1 MNARLSLLCTALV
14 FTACTVGQNYQ
25 APALNLPDAYRHIE
39 GWKIAQPANE
49 LEQGAWWQL
58 YRDEYLDA
66 LIEQMQAGNQSLA
79 ASEARYRGARA
90 LVQGSRARLLPELRQ
105 GAEKTRSGNASAVNN
120 SYNLST
126 SASWELDLWGKLR
139 RQLESDKASL
149 EASNADLAAA
159 HLSLAA
165 ELTQNYLQ
173 LRVLDEQKRLLSRS
187 VAAYRRSLK
196 LTENQYQAGIV
207 PKSDVSQ
214 ALAQLKST
222 EAQAIDL
229 EYRRAVLEHAIAVLL
244 GVPPSDVA
252 IDEVAELPHLPVIP
266 PALPSAL
273 LERRP
278 DIAAAQ
284 RRVIAANAS
293 IGVEQAAWYPDLT
306 LSASG
311 GWRSGS
317 FDQWVNAPN
326 RLWSLGSAFAM
337 PLFDGGRIRARVAQ
351 AEATYEQTVA
361 DYRQSVLQALR
372 EVEDALVELAVLE
385 REYQVQQEALAA
397 AQESLRLIEN
407 QYRAGTVDY
416 NSVINVQTSALSS
429 ERSLL
434 ELKNSRL
441 AASTA
446 LLKALG
452 GGWQQSL
459 LQQQPP
465 MQPVNR

>member
-1 MNARLSLLCTALV
+1 MNARLSLLCATLL
-14 FTACTVGQNYQ
+14 FSACTVGPDYQ
-25 APALNLPDAYRHIE
+25 SPTLEVPAAYRHIE
-39 GWKIAQPANE
+39 GWKTAEPADE
-49 LEQGAWWQL
+49 FEQGAWWQL
-58 YRDEYLDA
+58 YRDETLSA
-66 LIEQMQAGNQSLA
+66 LIERMQAGNQSLA
-79 ASEARYRGARA
+79 ASEARYRAARA
-90 LVQGSRARLLPELRQ
+90 LVQGSRARLLPQLRQ
-105 GAEKTRSGNASAVNN
+105 GADRTRSGNRNGADN
-120 SYNLST
+120 SYNLSS

-139 RQLESDKASL
+139 RQVQSDQASL
-149 EASNADLAAA
+149 NASAADLAAA
-159 HLSLAA
+159 SLSLAA

-173 LRVLDEQKRLLSRS
+173 LRVLDEQKRLLVRS
-187 VAAYRRSLK
+187 VEAYRRSLK

-222 EAQAIDL
+222 EAQSIDL
-229 EYRRAVLEHAIAVLL
+229 EYRRALLEHAIAVLI
-244 GVPPSDVA
+244 GVTPADFV
-252 IDEVAELPHLPVIP
+252 IDEVETLPHLPTIP
-266 PALPSAL
+266 AALPSAL

-278 DIAAAQ
+278 DIAAAE
-284 RRVIAANAS
+284 RRVMAANAS

-317 FDQWVNAPN
+317 FDQWVSAPN

-337 PLFDGGRIRARVAQ
+337 PLFDGGRIRSRVAQ
-351 AEATYEQTVA
+351 AEAAYEQTVA
-361 DYRQSVLQALR
+361 DYRQTVLQSFR
-372 EVEDALVELAVLE
+372 EVEDALVQLAVLE
-385 REYQVQQEALAA
+385 REYDVQQQALAA

-407 QYRAGTVDY
+407 QYRFGTVDY

-434 ELKNSRL
+434 ELKNSQL

-459 LQQQPP
+459 LQQEPL
-465 MQPVNR
+465 MQKTTE

>member
-1 MNARLSLLCTALV
+1 MNARLSLLYAALLLS
-14 FTACTVGQNYQ
+14 ACTIGPDYQ
-25 APALNLPDAYRHIE
+25 PPTLEVPAAYRHIE
-39 GWKIAQPANE
+39 GWKTAQPADAF
-49 LEQGAWWQL
+49 EQGAWWQL
-58 YRDEYLDA
+58 YRDETLSA

-79 ASEARYRGARA
+79 ASEARYRQARA

-105 GAEKTRSGNASAVNN
+105 GADKIRSGNASAVNN
-120 SYNLST
+120 SYNLTT

-139 RQLESDKASL
+139 RQVEGDKASL
-149 EASNADLAAA
+149 DASAADLAAA
-159 HLSLAA
+159 RLSLAA

-187 VAAYRRSLK
+187 VAAYRRSLQ

-214 ALAQLKST
+214 ALTQLKST
-222 EAQAIDL
+222 EAQSIDL
-229 EYRRAVLEHAIAVLL
+229 EYRRAQLEHAIAVLL
-244 GVPPSDVA
+244 GVPPVGFA

-266 PALPSAL
+266 PELPSTL

-278 DIAAAQ
+278 DIAAAE
-284 RRVIAANAS
+284 RRVIAANTS

-317 FDQWVNAPN
+317 FDQWVSAPN

-337 PLFDGGRIRARVAQ
+337 PLFDGGRIRSRVAQ
-351 AEATYEQTVA
+351 AEAAYEQTVA
-361 DYRQSVLQALR
+361 DYRQSVLQAFR

-385 REYQVQQEALAA
+385 REYSVQQEALAA

-434 ELKNSRL
+434 ELKNSQL
-441 AASTA
+441 TASTA

-452 GGWQQSL
+452 GGWQQNL
-459 LQQQPP
+459 LQQEPT
-465 MQPVNR
+465 MQKATQ

>member
-1 MNARLSLLCTALV
+1 MNARLFLPCAALV
-14 FTACTVGQNYQ
+14 LTACTVGPNYQ
-25 APALNLPDAYRHIE
+25 APALKLADAYRHIE
-39 GWKIAQPANE
+39 GWKTAQPADE
-49 LEQGAWWQL
+49 IEPGAWWQL
-58 YRDEYLDA
+58 YRDPYLDA
-66 LIEQMQAGNQSLA
+66 LIERMQAGNQSLA

-90 LVQGSRARLLPELRQ
+90 LVQGSRARLLPQLRQ
-105 GAEKTRSGNASAVNN
+105 GADQTRSGNQGAVNN

-126 SASWELDLWGKLR
+126 SASWEIDLWGKLR

-149 EASNADLAAA
+149 DASAADLAAV

-165 ELTQNYLQ
+165 ELAENYLQ
-173 LRVLDEQKRLLSRS
+173 LRVLDEQKRLLTRS
-187 VAAYRRSLK
+187 VEAYRRSLK
-196 LTENQYQAGIV
+196 LTENQYRAGIV

-222 EAQAIDL
+222 EAQSIDL
-229 EYRRAVLEHAIAVLL
+229 EYRRALLEHAIAVLL
-244 GVPPSDVA
+244 GVPPSDFA
-252 IDEVAELPHLPVIP
+252 IDEVAQLPHLPAIP
-266 PALPSAL
+266 PELPSAL

-311 GWRSGS
+311 GWRSGT
-317 FDQWVNAPN
+317 FDQWVSAPN

-337 PLFDGGRIRARVAQ
+337 PLFDGGRIRSRVAQ
-351 AEATYEQTVA
+351 AEAAYEQTVA

-372 EVEDALVELAVLE
+372 EVEDALVGLAVLE

-397 AQESLRLIEN
+397 AEESLRLIEN
-407 QYRAGTVDY
+407 QYRFGTVDY
-416 NSVINVQTSALSS
+416 NSVISVQTSALSS

-434 ELKNSRL
+434 ELKNSQL
-441 AASTA
+441 AASLA

-459 LQQQPP
+459 LQQEPS

>member
-1 MNARLSLLCTALV
+1 MNARLSWLCAALLLS
-14 FTACTVGQNYQ
+14 ACSVGPNYQ
-25 APALNLPDAYRHIE
+25 APSLNVPAQFRQVQ
-39 GWKIAQPANE
+39 GWKNAQPADG
-49 LEQGAWWQL
+49 LESGACWQL
-58 YRDEYLDA
+58 YQDETLNQ
-66 LIEQMQAGNQSLA
+66 LIEQMKAGNQSLA
-79 ASEARYRGARA
+79 ASEARYRSARA

-105 GAEKTRSGNASAVNN
+105 GVEKSRSGNASGASN
-120 SYNLST
+120 SYNLTT

-139 RQLESDKASL
+139 RQLESDKANL
-149 EASNADLAAA
+149 AASAADLAAVQ
-159 HLSLAA
+159 LSLSA

-173 LRVLDEQKRLLSRS
+173 LRVLDEQKRLLDRS
-187 VAAYRRSLK
+187 TAAYQRSLK

-229 EYRRAVLEHAIAVLL
+229 EYRRAQLEHAIAVLI
-244 GVPPSDVA
+244 GKAPADFA
-252 IDEVAELPHLPVIP
+252 IAEVAQLPHLPPIP
-266 PALPSAL
+266 AELPSAL

-284 RRVIAANAS
+284 RRTIAANAS

-317 FDQWVNAPN
+317 FDQWISAPN
-326 RLWSLGSAFAM
+326 RLWSLGAGFAA
-337 PLFDGGRIRARVAQ
+337 PLFDGGRIRARVQQ
-351 AEATYEQTVA
+351 AEAAYEQTVA
-361 DYRQSVLQALR
+361 DYRQTVLESFR
-372 EVEDALVELAVLE
+372 EVEDALIELAVLE
-385 REYQVQQEALAA
+385 REYAVQQEALAA

-434 ELKNSRL
+434 QLKSSQL

-452 GGWQQSL
+452 GGWQQSQ
-459 LQQQPP
+459 LQEEPVIQQAT
-465 MQPVNR
+465 Q